1 MFVMVDTSRDS
12 LYGFCMKVSPI
23 AVFSLSLLVLCFL
36 TLSGCTF
43 KRKEVRT
50 VSIGEQAL
58 IGPFIYQ
65 AFDTRWP
72 LSLGDRTPKDRF
84 FTIRIS
90 IRNSSS
96 NDATIPSLEVVDDTG
111 NSYPEMT
118 DGTGVYQWLGLSRK
132 VAAVSTE
139 QGTVAFDVPP
149 KHYRLRVA
157 DENDNFM
164 YIDIPLNLTT
174 EEPDGK
180 ALDPALPSR

>member
-1 MFVMVDTSRDS
+1 MVDTSRHN
-12 LYGFCMKVSPI
+12 LYGFCMRVSAI
-23 AVFSLSLLVLCFL
+23 VAVSLSVLALFSL
-36 TLSGCTF
+36 TITGCTF

-50 VSIGEQAL
+50 VSMGEQAL
-58 IGPFIYQ
+58 IGPFTYQ

-84 FTIRIS
+84 FTVRVS

-96 NDATIPSLEVVDDTG
+96 NDATIPTFEVVNDAG
-111 NSYPEMT
+111 QSYPEVS
-118 DGTGVYQWLGLSRK
+118 DGAGIDQWLGLSRN
-132 VAAVSTE
+132 VAGVSIE

-164 YIDIPLNLTT
+164 YIDIPLNLTS
-174 EEPDGK
+174 EEPEGK
-180 ALDPALPSR
+180 QLERATPSR